1 MPLRCGPWGSPRAA
15 PTNGV
20 RWPWQSRT
28 HERIVS
34 VGVQEVGS
42 IRTALTGPQLHHSW
56 TTYLAV
62 VLVSVGLLV
71 LLHGH
76 VAQGVAFA

>member
-1 MPLRCGPWGSPRAA
+1 M
-15 PTNGV
+15 
-20 RWPWQSRT
+20 
-28 HERIVS
+28 
-34 VGVQEVGS
+34 GS